1 MKVTSEKIENC
12 QVSLN
17 IEAEDSELEKSLDEA
32 YHRLV
37 GKISIPGFRK
47 GKAPRAIME
56 QRIGKGALLEEALKR
71 LVPQLYDEAIESQ
84 EIEPIAEPQIEVTK
98 SEPLIFKAI
107 VPVKPTVELGDYHS
121 IRLEPEPVEIGD
133 KEVKSIID
141 RLREQKAL
149 LVPVDRAVQ
158 LGDVVTINIE
168 ASVDGKQ
175 FLNHKDQVYEVDSDS
190 SFPVPGF
197 AQQLQGTEKDADMT
211 FSIEVPADYNIK
223 ELCGQECLFKV
234 RVTEIKEKQLP
245 ALDDEFAR
253 SCDFDDLTSLKDRL
267 VSDLRAEAERRSQME
282 LRRKALEAVL
292 DISQVEYPPI
302 LEERE
307 IGSILEDEVR
317 HLGYQKVE
325 DYIQRSGK
333 TAEELREQLRP
344 IARKRVANALILD
357 KMAGEEKIE
366 IGSSEVDNKVKEIA
380 GNTGDENQEK
390 MQKFLA
396 LPQVR
401 ESVEDSLRVDKTVD
415 RLVQIVRG
423 NPEKT
428 EEQSVV
434 NNQHKADS

>member
-17 IEAEDSELEKSLDEA
+17 IEAEISELEKSLDEA

-37 GKISIPGFRK
+37 GKVAIPGFRK
-47 GKAPRAIME
+47 GKAPRAILE
-56 QRIGKGALLEEALKR
+56 QHIGKGALLEEALKR
-71 LVPQLYDEAIESQ
+71 LVPQLYEQAIESQ
-84 EIEPIAEPQIEVTK
+84 EIEPVAEPQIEVTQ
-98 SEPLIFKAI
+98 SEPLVFKAI

-121 IRLEPEPVEIGD
+121 IKLEPEPVEIGD
-133 KEVKSIID
+133 KEVESIID
-141 RLREQKAL
+141 RLREQKAV

-158 LGDVVTINIE
+158 PGDVVTINIE
-168 ASVDGKQ
+168 ASVDGKP

-190 SFPVPGF
+190 IFPLPGF
-197 AQQLQGTEKDADMT
+197 AQQLQGMEKNADRT
-211 FSIEVPADYNIK
+211 FSIEVPADYSIK

-234 RVTEIKEKQLP
+234 KVTEIKEKQLP

-253 SCDFDDLTSLKDRL
+253 SCNLDDLTSLKERL
-267 VSDLRAEAERRSQME
+267 ASDLRAEAEHRSQME
-282 LRRKALEAVL
+282 LRRKALEAVV

-302 LEERE
+302 LEDRE

-325 DYIQRSGK
+325 DYLQRSGK
-333 TAEELREQLRP
+333 TEEELREQLRP
-344 IARKRVANALILD
+344 IARKRVTNALVLD

-366 IGSSEVDNKVKEIA
+366 IGPSEVDNKVNEIA
-380 GNTGDENQEK
+380 GNSGDENKEK

-401 ESVEDSLRVDKTVD
+401 ESVADSLRIDNTMD
-415 RLVQIVRG
+415 RLVQIVTG
-423 NPEKT
+423 NQK
-428 EEQSVV
+428 EETGSSLSGEV
-434 NNQHKADS
+434 

>member
-17 IEAEDSELEKSLDEA
+17 IEAEDSEMEKSLDEA

-37 GKISIPGFRK
+37 GKVSIPGFRK

-56 QRIGKGALLEEALKR
+56 QHIGKGALLEEALRR

-98 SEPLIFKAI
+98 SEPLAFKAI
-107 VPVKPTVELGDYHS
+107 VSVKPTVELGDYHS
-121 IRLEPEPVEIGD
+121 IRLEPEPVETGD
-133 KEVKSIID
+133 KEMESIID
-141 RLREQKAL
+141 RLREQKAV
-149 LVPVDRAVQ
+149 LVPVERAVQ
-158 LGDVVTINIE
+158 FGDVVTIDIE
-168 ASVDGKQ
+168 ANVDGKQ

-190 SFPVPGF
+190 SFPLPGF
-197 AQQLQGTEKDADMT
+197 AQKLQGMEKNDDST
-211 FSIEVPADYNIK
+211 FSIEAPADYNIK

-234 RVTEIKEKQLP
+234 KVAEIKEKQLP
-245 ALDDEFAR
+245 EVDDGFAR
-253 SCDFDDLTSLKDRL
+253 SCDFDDLISLKERL
-267 VSDLRAEAERRSQME
+267 ASDLRAEAERRSQME
-282 LRRKALEAVL
+282 LRRKALEAVV
-292 DISQVEYPPI
+292 DISQIEYPPI

-307 IGSILEDEVR
+307 IGNIVEDEAR

-333 TAEELREQLRP
+333 TAEELMEQLRP

-357 KMAGEEKIE
+357 RIAGEEKIE
-366 IGSSEVDNKVKEIA
+366 IGPLEVDNKVKEIA

-415 RLVQIVRG
+415 RLVQIVSG
-423 NPEKT
+423 SPEKT
-428 EEQSVV
+428 EEQS
-434 NNQHKADS
+434 AEG